1 MSLGCLLIHRYVVEN
16 VAQAFLPSFLLLA
29 TLCLDPCQTEIACSA
44 LHEFRFEKPTIFYGL
59 TLEDRMKKGKLD
71 KLIANLRLI
80 FKV

>member
-1 MSLGCLLIHRYVVEN
+1 MPLEPFTYLCHEN
-16 VAQAFLPSFLLLA
+16 CVCDAFLTFCFNFFLL
-29 TLCLDPCQTEIACSA
+29 DHCQTEIACSA